1 MAEYVT
7 KKRVVKGEVVETV
20 FRIDADFVP
29 EKVSEIAQEFIENYC
44 VAKGETDWLVDE
56 VSITSYTTIKKGE
69 DGVKKEVT
77 IDCTSTGYPF
87 VNLRSDF
94 VQKFFPQILKSKKAK
109 KEESFADR
117 IKRLYGKK

>member
-7 KKRVVKGEVVETV
+7 RKKVVKGEVVETTY
-20 FRIDADFVP
+20 RIDPDFIP
-29 EKVSEIAQEFIENYC
+29 EKVSDIAPEFIENYC
-44 VAKGETDWLVDE
+44 VAKGETDWLVAE

-69 DGVKKEVT
+69 DGVKKEVNV
-77 IDCTSTGYPF
+77 DCTNSGYPF

-109 KEESFADR
+109 KEESFAER
-117 IKRLYGKK
+117 IKRLYGNK